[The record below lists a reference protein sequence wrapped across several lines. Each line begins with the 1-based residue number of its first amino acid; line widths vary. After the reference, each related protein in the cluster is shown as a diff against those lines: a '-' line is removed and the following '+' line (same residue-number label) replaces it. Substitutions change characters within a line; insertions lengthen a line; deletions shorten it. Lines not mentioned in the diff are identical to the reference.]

1 MIRST
6 RSIVAGIAAVTLLLP
21 AGPAVADDPLHA
33 ASGPVA
39 TPTDVLP
46 SPSASEPSGTET
58 PRLPPT
64 S

>member
-46 SPSASEPSGTET
+46 SPSASEP
-58 PRLPPT
+58 RR
-64 S
+64 